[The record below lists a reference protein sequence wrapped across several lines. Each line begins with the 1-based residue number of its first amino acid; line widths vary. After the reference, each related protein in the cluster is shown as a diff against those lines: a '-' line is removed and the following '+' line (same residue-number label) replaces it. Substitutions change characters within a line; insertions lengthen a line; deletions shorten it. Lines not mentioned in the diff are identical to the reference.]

1 MIPKI
6 ATCRARLARLSAVRN
21 WSDASVSA
29 PNSTSSTT
37 IPPAS
42 RPTTSPNVTIRSSA
56 TAGAPPPAGSVN
68 TSLLCRIGVSSGFGC
83 GGGLRAGAGQTQD
96 VLLGGTGGRQNT
108 CDGAF
113 AHHDDAVGE
122 SEDLGQV
129 RRDDDHAEPLGREV
143 TDHRVDLA
151 LGADVNKIGR
161 FVEQKHLRLSGEPA

>member
-42 RPTTSPNVTIRSSA
+42 RPNTSPNVTIRSSA

-96 VLLGGTGGRQNT
+96 VLLGGPGGQQNT
-108 CDGAF
+108 CDGACTNT
-113 AHHDDAVGE
+113 
-122 SEDLGQV
+122 
-129 RRDDDHAEPLGREV
+129 DHA
-143 TDHRVDLA
+143 
-151 LGADVNKIGR
+151 
-161 FVEQKHLRLSGEPA
+161 VEQARDRGQGRW